1 MVENMKPIKR
11 SRMRIA
17 LGKLYY
23 TYKRYCEW
31 YFSSK
36 KYSRVYSKTL
46 LPEMVFTHKTPLFR
60 KLKNVDMWMQHNK
73 VTNLKIATKKLN
85 GIIINPG
92 ETFSYWKLIGKPNR
106 IKGYVDGMI
115 LFYGGF
121 KSGVGGGLCQLSNM
135 IYWMTLH
142 TPLMVTER
150 YRHSYDVFPDSKRT
164 QPFGSGATC
173 VYNYRD
179 LQIFNGTNKPY
190 QLQVYLRD
198 DYLVG
203 EWRAMEKP
211 LFTYQ
216 VYEKEHKITHE
227 YWGGYVRHNVIY
239 RNVLDFNNNI
249 VDDEYITENH
259 ALMMYQPFLEQ
270 NTEKDIG

>member
-23 TYKRYCEW
+23 TYKRYFEW

>member
-1 MVENMKPIKR
+1 MKPIKR

-23 TYKRYCEW
+23 TYKRYFEW

-270 NTEKDIG
+270 NTVKDIG